1 MSTEPQGSVR
11 NAHESIIPFHVFKQ
25 LELHAVLKSL
35 LPKRSRH
42 GLPR

>member
-1 MSTEPQGSVR
+1 MIPAQGSVR

-35 LPKRSRH
+35 LPKGKTGH
-42 GLPR
+42 GR